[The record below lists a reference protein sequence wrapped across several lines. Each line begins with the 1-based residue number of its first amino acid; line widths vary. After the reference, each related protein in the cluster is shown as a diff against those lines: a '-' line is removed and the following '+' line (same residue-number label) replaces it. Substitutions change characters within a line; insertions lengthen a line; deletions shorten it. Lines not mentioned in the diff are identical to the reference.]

1 MNSKEY
7 MYNVRRS
14 ESPSFE
20 VLNERLL
27 HGAIGCCTE
36 SGELLDVIKK
46 SLFYKRGLNTS
57 HLMEE
62 MGDIFWYLG
71 LMCDEL
77 GIAFERIMD
86 MNIKKLK
93 EQYPEQF
100 TEQDEQN
107 RDYKAEDE
115 AANR

>member
-7 MYNVRRS
+7 MFNVRRS

-20 VLNERLL
+20 VVSERLL

-46 SLFYKRGLNTS
+46 SLFYKRGIVEWRLI
-57 HLMEE
+57 EE
-62 MGDIFWYLG
+62 IGDIFWYLG

-77 GIAFERIMD
+77 GITFEKVMD

-93 EQYPEQF
+93 ERYPEQF
-100 TEQDEQN
+100 TEQGEQN
-107 RDYKAEDE
+107 RNYESEEE
-115 AANR
+115 AVNK